1 MPNPPRIVVESSEKT
16 HADRK
21 ETLEEGVYC
30 WVDEARLL
38 LMDVFRRR
46 QAFTYETKQLER
58 FWLKGGEKKAI
69 AEEVCRLSV
78 CLSYWLLW
86 NWYFLSF
93 ALLVIFSSWY
103 MLLKVLFYIE
113 VTRCCQYFY
122 VFSPSLAASPGGR
135 LWRNGDA
142 GENSKI
148 HRQGIDGHAKGW
160 KWAGGAIGNPGLC
173 LAKQDTFSGR

>member
-1 MPNPPRIVVESSEKT
+1 MPNRAAEQNLENNNQGQVVFIGQNHGPVFEQQAPNGRQVNDNSNNSNGVPQRMPNPPRIVVESSEKT

-58 FWLKGGEKKAI
+58 FRLKGGEKKAL

-86 NWYFLSF
+86 N
-93 ALLVIFSSWY
+93 
-103 MLLKVLFYIE
+103 
-113 VTRCCQYFY
+113 
-122 VFSPSLAASPGGR
+122 
-135 LWRNGDA
+135 
-142 GENSKI
+142 
-148 HRQGIDGHAKGW
+148 
-160 KWAGGAIGNPGLC
+160 
-173 LAKQDTFSGR
+173 